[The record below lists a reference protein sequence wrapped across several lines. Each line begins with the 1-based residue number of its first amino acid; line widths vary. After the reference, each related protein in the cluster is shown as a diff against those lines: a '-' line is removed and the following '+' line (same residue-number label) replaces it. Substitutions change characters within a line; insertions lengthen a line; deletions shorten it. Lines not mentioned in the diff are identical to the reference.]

1 MQKGAEKLIGTHD
14 FSSFRASGCQAKT
27 PIKTVDKIQITTNDD
42 IISLEFEAK
51 SFLYQQIRIMVGCL
65 IDIGLEK
72 QKLEWINELF
82 EKKDRKLSG
91 QTALPKGLFLK
102 KVTY

>member
-1 MQKGAEKLIGTHD
+1 MQKGAETLIGTHD

-27 PIKTVDKIQITTNDD
+27 PIKTVDKIHITTNGDM
-42 IISLEFEAK
+42 ISLEFEAK

-72 QKLEWINELF
+72 QKYEWINELF
-82 EKKDRKLSG
+82 KKKDRKLSG

-102 KVTY
+102 KVSY